1 MECVR
6 KRVYVR
12 VSSASHGRRPDIC
25 LQNTDDFLLLLV
37 QRHHSVTSTQQTRVS
52 LLYDTQNYDVTHS
65 VCDSNVNK
73 SSIEETATNASAI
86 LTSFSHTYRDY
97 VGDVI
102 ELAYIY
108 FIVSL
113 MRFN

>member
-1 MECVR
+1 MLENEFTFVCRRLQHHMVVGLTF
-6 KRVYVR
+6 VYKTQM
-12 VSSASHGRRPDIC
+12 I
-25 LQNTDDFLLLLV
+25 LLLLV

-52 LLYDTQNYDVTHS
+52 LLYGTQNYDVTHS

-97 VGDVI
+97 VDDVI
-102 ELAYIY
+102 ELA
-108 FIVSL
+108 FIIQMS
-113 MRFN
+113 